1 MKCKENCTFSLIT
14 YTAKIVAKILRR
26 IEKIIEDIFEEDQ
39 FQIGRA
45 ICVTFH
51 NVPILMVRICQPLL
65 EHPLWKA
72 NPWRLLHLN

>member
-1 MKCKENCTFSLIT
+1 MIISNKKPKAMKCKENCTFSLIT

-51 NVPILMVRICQPLL
+51 NVLL
-65 EHPLWKA
+65 IDG
-72 NPWRLLHLN
+72 NG